1 MNYLT
6 RQMWHLRSFS
16 ESFVNAMLFV
26 YSLDAVMTPLRR
38 KWEGLTASDQTEVGD
53 DGTTKPLSIR
63 SGVREFLAFLKQHLC
78 NVRASFIPTRPED
91 RERVDLATLYLV
103 QASVADCSAQAMPYP
118 EFVARGWAVPNI
130 TNYHP
135 FDRLGL
141 WCAYMNEYGM
151 RQTSGPWDLDAVVE
165 FARSVRRALME
176 TFDVVDNPIRFPLL
190 EPGGTGFCSELQ
202 VTIDAS
208 KLLDVA
214 SAIKH
219 GHVLPWTKL
228 RRYWAENPITNVG
241 LFGLLVTTWAGFLSE
256 FVGGQDRPVKEKLL
270 ENVRKLIDAASDT
283 SLASACLGLAMDADM
298 DPRLSPA
305 MAGAWR
311 LYRES
316 DLETVRALTC
326 AGTIFKSGIRLMDL
340 LMWASKYGSSTFLV
354 LNHPEERSEVLRT
367 HLAQVTTAVVGSGEP
382 LPLVSD
388 TVKRLWTEWFGALMP
403 DVNAHERYRLPMTA
417 YAMLVSD
424 SLQPKANWPRQLQAM
439 CRVYNRTSSDAEV
452 NSFLEAVPDLWTQLR
467 LPGAATI
474 GWQHPVAERLL
485 CCALACP
492 KLSPA
497 AQLSLLQVS
506 KTGGPLSLPD
516 AVLVAHFGAAPPLR
530 QLAIGLRFL
539 PTMAKCSFTPQ
550 SAPLVHRALD
560 ALFQAAV

>member
-1 MNYLT
+1 M
-6 RQMWHLRSFS
+6 
-16 ESFVNAMLFV
+16 
-26 YSLDAVMTPLRR
+26 
-38 KWEGLTASDQTEVGD
+38 
-53 DGTTKPLSIR
+53 
-63 SGVREFLAFLKQHLC
+63 
-78 NVRASFIPTRPED
+78 
-91 RERVDLATLYLV
+91 
-103 QASVADCSAQAMPYP
+103 
-118 EFVARGWAVPNI
+118 
-130 TNYHP
+130 
-135 FDRLGL
+135 
-141 WCAYMNEYGM
+141 
-151 RQTSGPWDLDAVVE
+151 
-165 FARSVRRALME
+165 
-176 TFDVVDNPIRFPLL
+176 
-190 EPGGTGFCSELQ
+190 
-202 VTIDAS
+202 
-208 KLLDVA
+208 
-214 SAIKH
+214 
-219 GHVLPWTKL
+219 
-228 RRYWAENPITNVG
+228 
-241 LFGLLVTTWAGFLSE
+241 
-256 FVGGQDRPVKEKLL
+256 
-270 ENVRKLIDAASDT
+270 LIDAASDT

-298 DPRLSPA
+298 APRLSPA

-316 DLETVRALTC
+316 DLETVRALTS
-326 AGTIFKSGIRLMDL
+326 AGTIFKSGIRLVDL

-367 HLAQVTTAVVGSGEP
+367 HLVQVTTAVVGSGEP

-403 DVNAHERYRLPMTA
+403 DVNAHGRYRLPMTA
-417 YAMLVSD
+417 YAILVSD
-424 SLQPKANWPRQLQAM
+424 SLQPKANWPRQLQVRPPDVTPSGLFCWGAALCVLLQWPLWERLTVCEGGRCCAVSFVGARLSLVQVYVLCVSLGACVVQAM

-467 LPGAATI
+467 LPGAGAATV
-474 GWQHPVAERLL
+474 GWHPVAERLL